1 MAQINFA
8 VRLLLPLFLV
18 AAPSAHASI
27 GASTNWGFGYGY
39 ATQDFGSHSFKPQSI
54 AGHVDLQMNLWKFV
68 VGLNYLTIT
77 NYNINDERN
86 YVGMG
91 AVHAGFNFTN
101 SVQLIG
107 GVGTGAWRRR
117 RDHETSTPHSYDYS
131 ASGNGYM
138 AGVRVFLYNSKFLS
152 VGLSGTYYQL
162 KNDEYSSS
170 VNGVSSKVSEETKG
184 SGQIA
189 ALVFR
194 LSLDDVNKLAKK

>member
-1 MAQINFA
+1 MKFYL
-8 VRLLLPLFLV
+8 RFLTLLPFLWTL
-18 AAPSAHASI
+18 SANASI

-39 ATQDFGSHSFKPQSI
+39 ATQDFGSHSFKPQSV
-54 AGHVDLQMNLWKFV
+54 AGHVDLQVNLWKFV

-77 NYNINDERN
+77 NYNINDERC

-101 SVQLIG
+101 SVQVIG
-107 GVGTGAWRRR
+107 GVGMGDWRRR
-117 RDHETSTPHSYDYS
+117 RDNETSVPHSYDYS
-131 ASGNGYM
+131 ASGTGYM
-138 AGVRVFLYNSKFLS
+138 AGVRIFLYNSKFMS

-170 VNGVSSKVSEETKG
+170 TNGISSKISEEAKG
-184 SGQIA
+184 TGQIA